1 MDFIRKMQQFMYGRY
16 GIDDLTKF
24 ILKIYLVIIVC
35 NIFIKSFILTVAELL
50 LLIICIFRTL
60 SKKIYNRNSE
70 NMKYKNICK
79 SISKPFNNIKRNI
92 KDKDKVY
99 KRCHKCHTIL
109 KLPVPKRRGIKHSTC
124 PKCKK
129 RNTFL
134 ILKQQKIEIIS
145 KKG

>member
-1 MDFIRKMQQFMYGRY
+1 MDFIRRLQQFMYGRY
-16 GIDDLTKF
+16 GVDDLTKF

-35 NIFIKSFILTVAELL
+35 NIFIKSFILMIIELL
-50 LLIICIFRTL
+50 LLVISIFRTL
-60 SKKIYNRNSE
+60 SKNIYGRNAE
-70 NMKYKNICK
+70 NMKFRDIKK
-79 SISKPFNNIKRNI
+79 SIIKPFDNI

-99 KRCHKCHTIL
+99 RRCHKCHTML
-109 KLPVPKRRGIKHSTC
+109 KLPVPKKRGIKHSTC

-134 ILKQQKIEIIS
+134 ILKQVKIEIIS

>member
-1 MDFIRKMQQFMYGRY
+1 MNFLTKLQQFMYGRY

-35 NIFIKSFILTVAELL
+35 NIFIRSIILTVIELL
-50 LLIICIFRTL
+50 LIFICTFRTI
-60 SKKIYNRNSE
+60 SKNIYGRNAE
-70 NMKYKNICK
+70 NMKFKDIMK
-79 SISKPFNNIKRNI
+79 SINKPFVNIKRNI

-99 KRCHKCHTIL
+99 KRCHKCHTVL
-109 KLPVPKRRGIKHSTC
+109 KLPVPKKRGIKHSTC

-134 ILKQQKIEIIS
+134 ILKKEKIEIIS